1 MSEGKAYVGSK
12 ISLISKS
19 EIRYEGIL
27 YTIDPKEATVALAK
41 VRSFGTEDRFTDKPI
56 ASRDDVYEYVIFRG
70 RDIKDIKVCE
80 PPQPQALIGGLPNDP
95 AIVEAYQSQES
106 RKQSFSP
113 TGSLQ
118 SNDYGVT
125 FSGGLLPGQSY
136 SSRSGSRSATPTQ
149 KRRSP
154 TIDQG
159 TQVSGNIG
167 DNKRDT
173 RRSNQTQQ
181 QNQRPLQP
189 SNQQRQPQLG
199 GQQNRQQQPNRGWIR
214 RGRGPRGGGGGGRG
228 AYNKP
233 KEQLK
238 FDGEYDFE
246 QANAEFIEMEN
257 KFAKAKI
264 SASLDSDSVQNGT
277 TTEEKEKKEEQPA
290 GTEPVWPTPTAAPV
304 PVPAPAPAEEDP
316 QNTFYDKT
324 KSFFDSISC
333 EALERSKGKFQRT
346 DWRQERKLN
355 VETFGV
361 TNSYMRR
368 GGFRGRGFRG
378 RGGYRGGRSRGRG
391 GMNQS
396 TGNPN
401 RGIENRSNPQQ
412 NTRKQGWGTQEA

>member
-12 ISLISKS
+12 ISLISKA

-80 PPQPQALIGGLPNDP
+80 PPQHHTLIGGGLPNDP
-95 AIVEAYQSQES
+95 AILEAYQGPES

-118 SNDYGVT
+118 SSEYGVNL
-125 FSGGLLPGQSY
+125 GGMLPSQTYPTY
-136 SSRSGSRSATPTQ
+136 SNSRSGTPTQ

-154 TIDQG
+154 TADQG
-159 TQVSGNIG
+159 VQVSGG
-167 DNKRDT
+167 SEAGVKRDT
-173 RRSNQTQQ
+173 RRNQPQQ
-181 QNQRPLQP
+181 QNPRPLQP
-189 SNQQRQPQLG
+189 LNQQRQPLG
-199 GQQNRQQQPNRGWIR
+199 AMNNAQPKQQSNRGWIR
-214 RGRGPRGGGGGGRG
+214 RGPRGPRGGGNGGRG
-228 AYNKP
+228 GFNKP

-246 QANAEFIEMEN
+246 QANAEFQEMES

-264 SASLDSDSVQNGT
+264 IDTIQNGT
-277 TTEEKEKKEEQPA
+277 IEA
-290 GTEPVWPTPTAAPV
+290 PVPISTPAAPV
-304 PVPAPAPAEEDP
+304 VVEEKSVNDEPVPEPVADVEDD
-316 QNTFYDKT
+316 QVSTFYDKT

-368 GGFRGRGFRG
+368 GGYRGRGFRG

-391 GMNQS
+391 NSGQGPNQGTRVYFS
-396 TGNPN
+396 GFDSARLNNSQN
-401 RGIENRSNPQQ
+401 RR
-412 NTRKQGWGTQEA
+412 TQGWGNQEA